1 VGANEFERAGLYDAG
16 ASDAADRLALLEW
29 LAGYGFSLDEL
40 VEGDAR
46 GRLGILAGDRII
58 RPGPRLT
65 VGEVAS
71 RAGIDVERVW
81 QIRRASGLSA
91 PGRDEKAFT
100 EADIELFVAF
110 EAAVALFGE
119 QAGFQFVRVLGS
131 SLARLAETVNSMF
144 LAEVEQPL
152 VAEGRGV
159 FALAQANLETTR
171 ALDLVPDVMNVLFR
185 EHVEEAIRR
194 SMASRATTADPE
206 MGGMA
211 IGFVDLVG
219 FTPLSQQLDASEL
232 AAVVDDFEA
241 TAFDLVS
248 SHEGRV
254 VKLIGDEVMFATVE
268 AAAACEVALGLAEA
282 FAGDSSVTPRGAIAS
297 GPVLSRGGDYY
308 GAVVNLASRAAELAV
323 PYEILT
329 TGAVR
334 DEAGAVDTTLS
345 FDPAGRRILKGF
357 ADPVELFTVR
367 TA

>member
-1 VGANEFERAGLYDAG
+1 MGADEFQRAGLYDPDAAG
-16 ASDAADRLALLEW
+16 AADRLALLEW
-29 LAGYGFSLDEL
+29 LAGEGISLDEL

-46 GRLGILAGDRII
+46 GRLGSLVGDRII
-58 RPGPRLT
+58 RPGRRLT

-71 RAGIDVERVW
+71 GSGIGVERVW

-91 PGRDEKAFT
+91 PGRDEKVFT
-100 EADIELFVAF
+100 EADIELLVAF
-110 EAAVALFGE
+110 EFAVALFGE
-119 QAGFQFVRVLGS
+119 QSGFQFVRVLGS
-131 SLARLAETVNSMF
+131 SLSRLAETVNSMF

-152 VAEGRGV
+152 VAEGCGML
-159 FALAQANLETTR
+159 ALAQANLETTR
-171 ALDLVPDVMNVLFR
+171 ALDMVPDVMNILFR

-194 SMASRATTADPE
+194 SMASRAATGRSE

-232 AAVVDDFEA
+232 AVIVDDFEA

-282 FAGDSSVTPRGAIAS
+282 FADDSSVTPRGAVAS

-329 TGAVR
+329 TGSVR
-334 DEAGAVDTTLS
+334 DEAAAADAALR
-345 FDPAGRRILKGF
+345 FEPAGRRILKGF

>member
-1 VGANEFERAGLYDAG
+1 VDEFQHAGLYDP
-16 ASDAADRLALLEW
+16 DAPDAVDRLALLEW
-29 LAGYGFSLDEL
+29 LAACGFTLDEL

-46 GRLGILAGDRII
+46 ERLHSLAGDRII

-65 VGEVAS
+65 VSEIAAG
-71 RAGIDVERVW
+71 AGIDVDRVW

-91 PGRDEKAFT
+91 PRRDEKAFT
-100 EADIELFVAF
+100 SADIELLVAF
-110 EAAVALFGE
+110 EFAVALFGE
-119 QAGFQFVRVLGS
+119 QAGFQFLRVLGS

-152 VAEGRGV
+152 VAEGRGTL
-159 FALAQANLETTR
+159 ALAQANLETTR
-171 ALDLVPDVMNVLFR
+171 ALDLVPDVMNILFR

-194 SMASRATTADPE
+194 SMASRATTGDPE

-219 FTPLSQQLDASEL
+219 FTPLSQQLDAGEL

-282 FAGDSSVTPRGAIAS
+282 FAGDSNVTPRGAVAS

-308 GAVVNLASRAAELAV
+308 GSVVNLASRAAELAV
-323 PYEILT
+323 PYEVLT
-329 TGAVR
+329 TSAVR
-334 DEAGAVDTTLS
+334 GEAGAVDPALR
-345 FDPAGRRILKGF
+345 FEPAGRRILKGF

-367 TA
+367 KV